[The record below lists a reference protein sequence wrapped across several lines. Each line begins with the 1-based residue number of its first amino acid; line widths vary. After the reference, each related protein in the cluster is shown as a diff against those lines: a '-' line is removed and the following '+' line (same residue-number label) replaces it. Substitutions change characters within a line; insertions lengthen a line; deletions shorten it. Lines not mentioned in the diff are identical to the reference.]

1 MRRSELVRQVPGNR
15 TGQRLREAHQ
25 LMNAMLCSEARALRG
40 QEWLTGLWV
49 GALWRSGAGFGR
61 GCKAGRV
68 ASAVVVGCASD
79 SEAPTA
85 VFFR

>member
-1 MRRSELVRQVPGNR
+1 
-15 TGQRLREAHQ
+15 
-25 LMNAMLCSEARALRG
+25 MNAMLCSGAGALRG

-61 GCKAGRV
+61 GCRAGRV

-79 SEAPTA
+79 SKAPTA
-85 VFFR
+85 VSFPLNSAYRLSGMKA